1 MIFIKVSNI
10 TKRHNELIEIIFDDY
25 LYFYSRRKDELNEIM
40 LINKNFNNSMNYLM
54 RSLKNLI
61 ILRKKNLLIIQSN
74 DHVIINSN
82 FNKLNLTLTLSF
94 RNVINLKSLK
104 DLKI

>member
-40 LINKNFNNSMNYLM
+40 LINKSFNNSMELFNE
-54 RSLKNLI
+54 I
-61 ILRKKNLLIIQSN
+61 IKKL
-74 DHVIINSN
+74 D
-82 FNKLNLTLTLSF
+82 NLTKKKL
-94 RNVINLKSLK
+94 INNS
-104 DLKI
+104 I